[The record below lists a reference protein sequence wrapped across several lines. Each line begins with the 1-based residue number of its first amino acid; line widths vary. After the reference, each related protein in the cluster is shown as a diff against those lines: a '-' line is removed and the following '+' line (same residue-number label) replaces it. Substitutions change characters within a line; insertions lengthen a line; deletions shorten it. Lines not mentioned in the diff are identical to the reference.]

1 LFGGLTENSVVI
13 TGDKLNNSQTL
24 MQIGKEFQKN
34 LIPIGECKEKILK
47 QLFNLSENGP
57 TALGPAVLASIG
69 ICDILGS
76 KKMIICTDGLSN
88 IGIGSLDE
96 LHTNEEKEES
106 RQTYEGFGIEAQ
118 SKGIAIS
125 VLSIKGS
132 DTRIETLGKLCEITG
147 GSIERVE
154 PTEITKNFSGILAQ
168 TVLATHVSCKVILY
182 KGLFI
187 REGEEKKTNVEG
199 RDIGNVTSESQFSI
213 EYGVL
218 KEMKQELQKLK
229 EIPFQIQ
236 IRYTKLDGQ
245 KNLRT
250 INKKQ
255 PITTDRLTAE
265 QEVNL
270 DVLQTNAVQT
280 TGNIA
285 SKGEYENARFR
296 NIANK
301 QLFNRVAKKTEEKE
315 KVSKFENNYGQK
327 IESAFKSIQK
337 KRNWTKELYIR
348 MKMMI

>member
-1 LFGGLTENSVVI
+1 LYSSLYLNLFRLQCIQAAISDQIETLAKEKPKTRVALVTFNNEVTLFGGLTENSVVI

-154 PTEITKNFSGILAQ
+154 PTEITKKFQWHFGSNCFGN
-168 TVLATHVSCKVILY
+168 SC
-182 KGLFI
+182 
-187 REGEEKKTNVEG
+187 
-199 RDIGNVTSESQFSI
+199 Q
-213 EYGVL
+213 
-218 KEMKQELQKLK
+218 LQS
-229 EIPFQIQ
+229 
-236 IRYTKLDGQ
+236 DS
-245 KNLRT
+245 
-250 INKKQ
+250 
-255 PITTDRLTAE
+255 
-265 QEVNL
+265 
-270 DVLQTNAVQT
+270 LQR
-280 TGNIA
+280 I
-285 SKGEYENARFR
+285 
-296 NIANK
+296 IH
-301 QLFNRVAKKTEEKE
+301 
-315 KVSKFENNYGQK
+315 
-327 IESAFKSIQK
+327 
-337 KRNWTKELYIR
+337 
-348 MKMMI
+348 